1 MVLHIF
7 EQKIN
12 FQCLKSRQMYAYFTK
27 ELQKSYTLMI
37 KDGHNNFNLGD
48 KEFREI
54 FVRPRSSTLIN
65 KCREFQFMLL
75 HGAVYTKEQLKNFN
89 FVTDNLCSFCQQEPE
104 TYMPLFLHCDKVKQI
119 WKFAIEN
126 HHLQELKDIN

>member
-1 MVLHIF
+1 
-7 EQKIN
+7 
-12 FQCLKSRQMYAYFTK
+12 MYAYFTK

-89 FVTDNLCSFCQQEPE
+89 FVTDNLCSFDQHEPE
-104 TYMPLFLHCDKVKQI
+104 TYVHLFLNCGKVNRYGN
-119 WKFAIEN
+119 F
-126 HHLQELKDIN
+126 QEIASEMGQLLLVLP